1 MTLDLFGR
9 SFESYKSPS
18 QRIRILTEAWV
29 NKQIYCPNCGAPHL
43 KQYPNNRP
51 VADFFCEHCKEDFEL
66 KSKKETIGNKIVNG
80 AYKTMIERLKS
91 VDNPNF
97 FLLNYASFHVLNF
110 FVIPKHFFIPDVIE
124 KRRPLSP
131 IAERADW
138 VGCNIL
144 LQRIP
149 QSGRIFLVKDSKI
162 EPKEKVQAVWRKTLF
177 LREEKKIET
186 KGWLVDTMRC
196 IDQIG
201 KKEFTLRDIYKFESY
216 LSRQHPNNRHIKEKI
231 RQQLQILRDRNY
243 LQFNSRGEYRLV

>member
-1 MTLDLFGR
+1 
-9 SFESYKSPS
+9 
-18 QRIRILTEAWV
+18 LTEAWV